1 MEMETQKINN
11 TFENIPLNKRTKL
24 KRKYLNQL
32 FINTRES
39 NNRRKN
45 FFTESIA
52 NNLRNMT
59 SEKLFNTELENKSVF
74 FNTKKKYLTK
84 TVEPK
89 YKMKIKK
96 NFNSPQKYNNKIF
109 NSVKEIC
116 NTLYESKHK
125 DNSRR
130 MKLRE
135 DIIHRINQYIFSD
148 LQKNILTP
156 KIINRKRKKRFDIV
170 IPNQTR
176 REKKLKSIDSNE
188 LNLRK
193 ILKEC
198 NDDSPKKNNN
208 LQSSRMI
215 TFENYAKNDTKYNH
229 PQVYFLNTN
238 YYNERKLIPIKT
250 HKKIDSFLDL
260 SKSIPERMID
270 QKEINKQIYSVY
282 KTMKN
287 KSGIAFHIK

>member
-1 MEMETQKINN
+1 METQKINN
-11 TFENIPLNKRTKL
+11 TFENIPIKKRTKL

-32 FINTRES
+32 FINTRGS

-74 FNTKKKYLTK
+74 FNMKKKYLTK
-84 TVEPK
+84 TVEPQ

-116 NTLYESKHK
+116 NTLYESKYK

-135 DIIHRINQYIFSD
+135 DIIHRINQYVFSD

-156 KIINRKRKKRFDIV
+156 QIINRKRKKRFDIV

-176 REKKLKSIDSNE
+176 REKKLKSIDSNK
-188 LNLRK
+188 LNLK
-193 ILKEC
+193 QIMKEC
-198 NDDSPKKNNN
+198 KDESPKIKTNN

-229 PQVYFLNTN
+229 PQVYLLNTN

-250 HKKIDSFLDL
+250 YKKFDSFLDL

-270 QKEINKQIYSVY
+270 QKEINKQIYTVY